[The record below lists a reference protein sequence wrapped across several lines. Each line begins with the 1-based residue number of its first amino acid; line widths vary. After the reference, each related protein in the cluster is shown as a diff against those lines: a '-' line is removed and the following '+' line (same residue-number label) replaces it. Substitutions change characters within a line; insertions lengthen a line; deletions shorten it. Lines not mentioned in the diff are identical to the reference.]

1 MTCSFGGGTTTTT
14 SVRST
19 RSESTVFC
27 HTNIVTMGTKDPYD
41 TNDMAVKMPYH
52 NECYCDDGALI
63 TSDATQRGYTQQT
76 LITFGLL

>member
-41 TNDMAVKMPYH
+41 TNDMAVKCHTTMNATATTVRSSQAMLHREGIH
-52 NECYCDDGALI
+52 NRL
-63 TSDATQRGYTQQT
+63 
-76 LITFGLL
+76 